1 MKIANVTPA
10 FKGGD
15 SADLSI
21 YRPISLIP
29 CFSKNCERLM
39 YNRLYQHLNN
49 LEIISPKNFG
59 FLKGHSTDHALLQL
73 VDQIYESFDHNKLTI
88 GTFIDLSKAFDTVG
102 HNVLL
107 KKKLKFTAYLARIFS
122 GFETT

>member
-1 MKIANVTPA
+1 
-10 FKGGD
+10 
-15 SADLSI
+15 
-21 YRPISLIP
+21 
-29 CFSKNCERLM
+29 M

-49 LEIISPKNFG
+49 LEIVYPKNFG
-59 FLKGHSTDHALLQL
+59 FLKGHSTDHGLLQL

-107 KKKLKFTAYLARIFS
+107 KKIEIYGIS
-122 GFETT
+122 GTHLQWF